1 MLTCNVGLLSGVG
14 KWALI
19 SIRHP
24 HIPRPWN
31 PIRAKLFWKSQY
43 NEGNEPILSFKRRK
57 PMSINVVY
65 VETNVCHFVEAL
77 SQLTDDRDNRGKR
90 HALAFVVAGVV
101 CAILSGRSKVS
112 SIFRYLRNRI
122 EWLREVTH
130 YPDARVVS
138 RAHLPRLLARLDWA
152 ELHTLIDQH
161 FGVQVE
167 LSATHDWVAIDGKVL
182 RGTLASGDKQSV
194 VFAVSHAS
202 RTLLA
207 HAPMQGS
214 KASEIPVVR
223 DLLTHSQLEA
233 HKVTLD
239 AHHCNPQTTAQIH
252 QAGGQYV
259 AATAVPLGSH
269 DECEKGHGRLTTRE
283 GQCFD
288 MRALSLAPRWSDS
301 GVHTL
306 VVMKRHSLTLTTQ
319 KTTCET
325 AYYISNQAL
334 NTDPQAQALELTGA
348 IRQHW
353 HVESDNW
360 IRDVTFDEDNVQT
373 TSANQAQGMGC
384 LRSLAMRLL
393 RRFDV
398 KNFQEALEDFADCPS
413 RFEALLRRVKFL

>member
-1 MLTCNVGLLSGVG
+1 MSTTVTYPEADVCN
-14 KWALI
+14 
-19 SIRHP
+19 
-24 HIPRPWN
+24 
-31 PIRAKLFWKSQY
+31 
-43 NEGNEPILSFKRRK
+43 
-57 PMSINVVY
+57 
-65 VETNVCHFVEAL
+65 FVEAL
-77 SQLTDDRDNRGKR
+77 SHLTDARDNRGKR
-90 HALAFVVAGVV
+90 HGLAFVVAGVV
-101 CAILSGRSKVS
+101 FAILSGRSKVS

-130 YPDARVVS
+130 SPDAGVVS
-138 RAHLPRLLARLDWA
+138 RAHLPRLLARVDWV
-152 ELHTLIDQH
+152 ELNTLIDQH
-161 FGVQVE
+161 FGVQME
-167 LSATHDWVAIDGKVL
+167 LRAHHDWVAIDGKVL

-259 AATAVPLGSH
+259 IQVKENQPLLLTQCQHVAATAVPLGRQ
-269 DECEKGHGRLTTRE
+269 DKCETGHGRLTTRE

-288 MRALSLAPRWSDS
+288 RRALSLAPRWNDS
-301 GVHTL
+301 GVPTL
-306 VVMKRHSLTLTTQ
+306 VVMKRHTLRLTTQ
-319 KTTCET
+319 KTTCAT

-334 NTDPQAQALELTGA
+334 NTDPQAQTMALTGA

-360 IRDVTFDEDNVQT
+360 IRDVTFNEDNVKT
-373 TSANQAQGMGC
+373 KSANQAQGLGC
-384 LRSLAMRLL
+384 LRSLALRLL
-393 RRFDV
+393 RRFNV

>member
-1 MLTCNVGLLSGVG
+1 
-14 KWALI
+14 
-19 SIRHP
+19 
-24 HIPRPWN
+24 
-31 PIRAKLFWKSQY
+31 
-43 NEGNEPILSFKRRK
+43 
-57 PMSINVVY
+57 MSINVVY
-65 VETNVCHFVEAL
+65 VETNVCNFVEAL
-77 SQLTDDRDNRGKR
+77 SQLPDDRDNRGKR

-101 CAILSGRSKVS
+101 LAILSGRSKVS

-122 EWLREVTH
+122 EWLREVTQH
-130 YPDARVVS
+130 PEAGVVS
-138 RAHLPRLLARLDWA
+138 RAHLPRLLARVDWV
-152 ELHTLIDQH
+152 ELNTLIDQH

-207 HAPMQGS
+207 QAPMKGS

-223 DLLTHSQLEA
+223 DLLKHSQLEA

-239 AHHCNPQTTAQIH
+239 AHHCNPTTTAQIH

-259 AATAVPLGSH
+259 IQVKENQPLLLTQCQSVAAAAVPLGRH
-269 DECEKGHGRLTTRE
+269 EECDKGHGRLTTRE

-301 GVHTL
+301 GIHTL
-306 VVMKRHSLTLTTQ
+306 VVMKRHTFTLATQ

-334 NTDPQAQALELTGA
+334 STDPYAQALELTGA

-360 IRDVTFDEDNVQT
+360 IRDVTLEEDHIKT
-373 TSANQAQGMGC
+373 TSANQAQNMGC
-384 LRSLAMRLL
+384 LRSLALRLL
-393 RRFDV
+393 RRFNV

>member
-1 MLTCNVGLLSGVG
+1 MSTTVTYPETDVCN
-14 KWALI
+14 
-19 SIRHP
+19 
-24 HIPRPWN
+24 
-31 PIRAKLFWKSQY
+31 
-43 NEGNEPILSFKRRK
+43 
-57 PMSINVVY
+57 
-65 VETNVCHFVEAL
+65 FVEAL
-77 SQLTDDRDNRGKR
+77 RHLTDARDNRGKR

-101 CAILSGRSKVS
+101 LAILSGRSKVS

-122 EWLREVTH
+122 EWLREVTQH
-130 YPDARVVS
+130 PEAGVVS
-138 RAHLPRLLARLDWA
+138 RAHLPRLLARVDWV
-152 ELHTLIDQH
+152 ELNTLIDQH

-194 VFAVSHAS
+194 VFAVRHAS

-207 HAPMQGS
+207 QAPMHGS

-223 DLLTHSQLEA
+223 DLLQHSQLEA
-233 HKVTLD
+233 RKVTLD
-239 AHHCNPQTTAQIH
+239 AHHCNPTTTAQIH

-259 AATAVPLGSH
+259 IQVKENQPLLLTQCQSVAAAAVPLGSH

-288 MRALSLAPRWSDS
+288 MRALRLAPRWSDS
-301 GVHTL
+301 GIHTL
-306 VVMKRHSLTLTTQ
+306 VVMTRHTVTFATQ

-334 NTDPQAQALELTGA
+334 STDPQAQALELTGA

-360 IRDVTFDEDNVQT
+360 IRDVTLDEDHIKT
-373 TSANQAQGMGC
+373 TSANQAQNMGC

-393 RRFDV
+393 RRFNV

-413 RFEALLRRVKFL
+413 RFEALLRQVKFL

>member
-1 MLTCNVGLLSGVG
+1 MSTTVTYTEADVCN
-14 KWALI
+14 
-19 SIRHP
+19 
-24 HIPRPWN
+24 
-31 PIRAKLFWKSQY
+31 
-43 NEGNEPILSFKRRK
+43 
-57 PMSINVVY
+57 
-65 VETNVCHFVEAL
+65 FVEAL
-77 SQLTDDRDNRGKR
+77 SHLTDDRDNRGKR

-112 SIFRYLRNRI
+112 SIFRFLRNRI

-130 YPDARVVS
+130 SPEAGVVS
-138 RAHLPRLLARLDWA
+138 RAHLPRLLARVDWA
-152 ELHTLIDQH
+152 ELNTLIDRH

-167 LSATHDWVAIDGKVL
+167 LRATHDWVAIDGKVL

-194 VFAVSHAS
+194 VVAVSHAR

-207 HAPMQGS
+207 QAPMKGS
-214 KASEIPVVR
+214 KTSEIPVVR
-223 DLLTHSQLEA
+223 DLLKHSQLEA

-259 AATAVPLGSH
+259 IQVKENQPILRTQCQHVAATAVPLGSH
-269 DECEKGHGRLTTRE
+269 AECEKAHGRLTTRE

-288 MRALSLAPRWSDS
+288 MNALNMAPRWSDS

-306 VVMKRHSLTLTTQ
+306 VVMTRHTFTLATQ

-325 AYYISNQAL
+325 AYYISNQARSA
-334 NTDPQAQALELTGA
+334 DPHAQAMELTGA

-360 IRDVTFDEDNVQT
+360 IRDVTLDEDNVKT
-373 TSANQAQGMGC
+373 TSANHAQVMGC

-393 RRFDV
+393 RRFNV

-413 RFEALLRRVKFL
+413 RFEALLRQVKFL

>member
-1 MLTCNVGLLSGVG
+1 MLGMTP
-14 KWALI
+14 K
-19 SIRHP
+19 
-24 HIPRPWN
+24 
-31 PIRAKLFWKSQY
+31 
-43 NEGNEPILSFKRRK
+43 EPILNFKRRK

-65 VETNVCHFVEAL
+65 VETNVCNFVEAL

-101 CAILSGRSKVS
+101 FAILSGRSKVS

-122 EWLREVTH
+122 EWLREVTQH
-130 YPDARVVS
+130 PEAGVVS
-138 RAHLPRLLARLDWA
+138 RAHLPRLLARVDWV
-152 ELHTLIDQH
+152 ELNTLIDQH

-167 LSATHDWVAIDGKVL
+167 LRATHDWVAIDGKVL

-207 HAPMQGS
+207 QAPMHGS

-233 HKVTLD
+233 RKVTLD
-239 AHHCNPQTTAQIH
+239 AHHCNPTTTAQIH

-259 AATAVPLGSH
+259 IQVKENQPMLLTQCQSVAAAAVPLGSH

-288 MRALSLAPRWSDS
+288 MRALRLAPRWSDS
-301 GVHTL
+301 GIHTL
-306 VVMKRHSLTLTTQ
+306 VVMTRHTVTFATQ

-334 NTDPQAQALELTGA
+334 STDPQAQALELTGA

-360 IRDVTFDEDNVQT
+360 IRDVTLDEDHIKT
-373 TSANQAQGMGC
+373 TSANQAQNMGC

-393 RRFDV
+393 RRFNV

>member
-1 MLTCNVGLLSGVG
+1 MSTTVTHTVGDVCN
-14 KWALI
+14 
-19 SIRHP
+19 
-24 HIPRPWN
+24 
-31 PIRAKLFWKSQY
+31 
-43 NEGNEPILSFKRRK
+43 
-57 PMSINVVY
+57 
-65 VETNVCHFVEAL
+65 FVEAL
-77 SQLTDDRDNRGKR
+77 RHLPDHRDNRGKR
-90 HALAFVVAGVV
+90 HTLAFVVVGVV

-112 SIFRYLRNRI
+112 SIFRYVRNRI
-122 EWLREVTH
+122 AWLREVTH
-130 YPDARVVS
+130 APDARVVS

-152 ELHTLIDQH
+152 ELNTLIDQH
-161 FGVQVE
+161 FGVQME
-167 LSATHDWVAIDGKVL
+167 LRAHHDWVAIDGKVL

-207 HAPMQGS
+207 HAPMQGN

-239 AHHCNPQTTAQIH
+239 AHHCNPTTTAQIH
-252 QAGGQYV
+252 QAGGQYLIQVKENQPLLLMQCQSV
-259 AATAVPLGSH
+259 AATVVPLGGH
-269 DECEKGHGRLTTRE
+269 EECEKDHGRLTTRE

-288 MRALSLAPRWSDS
+288 MRAVSVAPRWNDS
-301 GVHTL
+301 GIHTL
-306 VVMKRHSLTLTTQ
+306 GVMTRHTVTFATQ
-319 KTTCET
+319 KTTGET
-325 AYYISNQAL
+325 AYYISNHAL
-334 NTDPQAQALELTGA
+334 STDPQAQAMALTGA

-360 IRDVTFDEDNVQT
+360 IRDVTLNEDHIKT
-373 TSANQAQGMGC
+373 TSTNQAQIMGC

-393 RRFDV
+393 RRFNV

>member
-1 MLTCNVGLLSGVG
+1 
-14 KWALI
+14 
-19 SIRHP
+19 
-24 HIPRPWN
+24 
-31 PIRAKLFWKSQY
+31 
-43 NEGNEPILSFKRRK
+43 
-57 PMSINVVY
+57 MSINVVY

-101 CAILSGRSKVS
+101 FAILSGRSKVS

-122 EWLREVTH
+122 EWLREVTQH
-130 YPDARVVS
+130 PEAGVVS
-138 RAHLPRLLARLDWA
+138 RAHLPRLLARVDWV
-152 ELHTLIDQH
+152 ELNTLIDQH

-207 HAPMQGS
+207 QAPMHGS

-223 DLLTHSQLEA
+223 DLLKHSQLEA
-233 HKVTLD
+233 RKVTLD
-239 AHHCNPQTTAQIH
+239 AHHCNPTTTAQIH

-259 AATAVPLGSH
+259 IQVKENQPLLLTQCQRVAAAAVPLGSH
-269 DECEKGHGRLTTRE
+269 DACEKGHGRLTTRE

-288 MRALSLAPRWSDS
+288 MRALRLAPRWSDS
-301 GVHTL
+301 GIHTL
-306 VVMKRHSLTLTTQ
+306 VVMTRHTVTVATQ

-334 NTDPQAQALELTGA
+334 STDPQAQALELTGA

-360 IRDVTFDEDNVQT
+360 IRDVTLDEDHIKT
-373 TSANQAQGMGC
+373 TSANQAQNMGC

-393 RRFDV
+393 RRFNV

-413 RFEALLRRVKFL
+413 RFEALLRQVKFL

>member
-1 MLTCNVGLLSGVG
+1 MSTTVTYPEADVCN
-14 KWALI
+14 
-19 SIRHP
+19 
-24 HIPRPWN
+24 
-31 PIRAKLFWKSQY
+31 
-43 NEGNEPILSFKRRK
+43 
-57 PMSINVVY
+57 
-65 VETNVCHFVEAL
+65 FVEAL
-77 SQLTDDRDNRGKR
+77 RHLTDARDNRGKR

-101 CAILSGRSKVS
+101 LAILSGRSKVS

-130 YPDARVVS
+130 SPDAGVVS
-138 RAHLPRLLARLDWA
+138 RAHLPRLLARVDWV
-152 ELHTLIDQH
+152 ELNILTDRH
-161 FGVQVE
+161 FGVQME
-167 LSATHDWVAIDGKVL
+167 LRAHHDWVAIDGKVL

-259 AATAVPLGSH
+259 IQVKENQPLLLTQCQHVAATAVPLGSH

-306 VVMKRHSLTLTTQ
+306 VVMKRHTLTLTTQ

-334 NTDPQAQALELTGA
+334 NTDPQAQAQAMELTGA

-360 IRDVTFDEDNVQT
+360 IRDVTFDEDNVKT
-373 TSANQAQGMGC
+373 TSANQAHGMGC

-393 RRFDV
+393 RRFNV

>member
-1 MLTCNVGLLSGVG
+1 
-14 KWALI
+14 
-19 SIRHP
+19 
-24 HIPRPWN
+24 
-31 PIRAKLFWKSQY
+31 
-43 NEGNEPILSFKRRK
+43 
-57 PMSINVVY
+57 MSINVVY

-77 SQLTDDRDNRGKR
+77 SHLTDDRDNRGKR

-101 CAILSGRSKVS
+101 FAILSGRSKVS

-122 EWLREVTH
+122 EWLREVTQH
-130 YPDARVVS
+130 PEAGVVS
-138 RAHLPRLLARLDWA
+138 RAHLPRLLARVDWV
-152 ELHTLIDQH
+152 ELNTLIDQH

-207 HAPMQGS
+207 QAPMHGS

-223 DLLTHSQLEA
+223 DLLKHSQLEA
-233 HKVTLD
+233 RKVTLD
-239 AHHCNPQTTAQIH
+239 AHHCNPTTTAQIH

-259 AATAVPLGSH
+259 IQVKENQPLLLTQCQSVAAAAVPLGSH

-288 MRALSLAPRWSDS
+288 MRALRLAPRWSDS
-301 GVHTL
+301 GIHTL
-306 VVMKRHSLTLTTQ
+306 VVMTRHTVTFATQ

-334 NTDPQAQALELTGA
+334 STDPQAQALELTGA

-360 IRDVTFDEDNVQT
+360 IRDVTLDEDHIKT
-373 TSANQAQGMGC
+373 TSANQAQNMGC

-393 RRFDV
+393 RRFNV

-413 RFEALLRRVKFL
+413 RFEALLRQVKFL

>member
-1 MLTCNVGLLSGVG
+1 MSATVTHTEADVCN
-14 KWALI
+14 
-19 SIRHP
+19 
-24 HIPRPWN
+24 
-31 PIRAKLFWKSQY
+31 
-43 NEGNEPILSFKRRK
+43 
-57 PMSINVVY
+57 
-65 VETNVCHFVEAL
+65 FVEAL
-77 SQLTDDRDNRGKR
+77 RQLPDHRDNRGKR

-152 ELHTLIDQH
+152 ELNTLIEQH
-161 FGVQVE
+161 FGVQME
-167 LSATHDWVAIDGKVL
+167 LSAHHDWVAIDGKVL

-194 VFAVSHAS
+194 VFAVSHAA

-207 HAPMQGS
+207 HAPMKGS

-239 AHHCNPQTTAQIH
+239 APHCNPATTAQIH

-259 AATAVPLGSH
+259 IQVKENQPLLLTQCQSVAAAAVPLGSH
-269 DECEKGHGRLTTRE
+269 DACEKGHGRLTTRE

-288 MRALSLAPRWSDS
+288 MRAVSLAPRWRDS
-301 GVHTL
+301 GIHTL
-306 VVMKRHSLTLTTQ
+306 VVMTRHTVTLATQ

-325 AYYISNQAL
+325 AYYLSNQAL
-334 NTDPQAQALELTGA
+334 STDPQAQAMELTGA

-360 IRDVTFDEDNVQT
+360 IRDVTLHEDHIKT
-373 TSANQAQGMGC
+373 TSANQAQITGC
-384 LRSLAMRLL
+384 LRSLALRLL
-393 RRFDV
+393 RRFNV

-413 RFEALLRRVKFL
+413 RFEALLRRVKFSHSTRFSGKRYPCSSKAS

>member
-1 MLTCNVGLLSGVG
+1 
-14 KWALI
+14 
-19 SIRHP
+19 
-24 HIPRPWN
+24 
-31 PIRAKLFWKSQY
+31 
-43 NEGNEPILSFKRRK
+43 
-57 PMSINVVY
+57 MSINVVY
-65 VETNVCHFVEAL
+65 VETNVCNFVEAL
-77 SQLTDDRDNRGKR
+77 SQLPDDRDNRGKR

-101 CAILSGRSKVS
+101 LAILSGRSKVS

-122 EWLREVTH
+122 EWLREVTQH
-130 YPDARVVS
+130 PEAGVVS
-138 RAHLPRLLARLDWA
+138 RAHLPRLLARVDWA
-152 ELHTLIDQH
+152 ELNTLIDQH

-207 HAPMQGS
+207 QAPMKGS

-223 DLLTHSQLEA
+223 DLLKHSQLEA

-239 AHHCNPQTTAQIH
+239 AHHCNPTTTAQIH

-259 AATAVPLGSH
+259 IQVKENQPLLLTQCQSVAAAAVPLGRH
-269 DECEKGHGRLTTRE
+269 EECDKGHGRLTTRE

-301 GVHTL
+301 GIHTL
-306 VVMKRHSLTLTTQ
+306 VVMKRHTFTLATQ

-334 NTDPQAQALELTGA
+334 STDPYAQALELTGA

-360 IRDVTFDEDNVQT
+360 IRDVTLEEDHIKT
-373 TSANQAQGMGC
+373 TSANQAQNMGC
-384 LRSLAMRLL
+384 LRSLALRLL
-393 RRFDV
+393 RRFNV

-413 RFEALLRRVKFL
+413 RFEALLRQVKFL

>member
-1 MLTCNVGLLSGVG
+1 
-14 KWALI
+14 
-19 SIRHP
+19 
-24 HIPRPWN
+24 
-31 PIRAKLFWKSQY
+31 
-43 NEGNEPILSFKRRK
+43 
-57 PMSINVVY
+57 MSINVVY

-77 SQLTDDRDNRGKR
+77 RQLTDDRDNRGKR

-101 CAILSGRSKVS
+101 LAILSGRSKVS

-122 EWLREVTH
+122 EWLREVTQH
-130 YPDARVVS
+130 PEAGVVS
-138 RAHLPRLLARLDWA
+138 RAHLPRLLARVDWV
-152 ELHTLIDQH
+152 ELNTLIDQH

-194 VFAVSHAS
+194 VFAVRHAS

-207 HAPMQGS
+207 QAPMHGS

-223 DLLTHSQLEA
+223 DLLQHSQLEA
-233 HKVTLD
+233 RKVTLD
-239 AHHCNPQTTAQIH
+239 AHHCNPTTTAQIH

-259 AATAVPLGSH
+259 IQVKENQPLLLTQCQSVAAAAVPLGSH

-288 MRALSLAPRWSDS
+288 MRALRLAPRWSDS
-301 GVHTL
+301 GIHTL
-306 VVMKRHSLTLTTQ
+306 VVMTRHTVTFATQ

-334 NTDPQAQALELTGA
+334 STDPQAQALELTGA

-360 IRDVTFDEDNVQT
+360 IRDVTLDEDHIKT
-373 TSANQAQGMGC
+373 TSANQAQNMGC

-393 RRFDV
+393 RRFNV

-413 RFEALLRRVKFL
+413 RFEALLRQVKFL

>member
-1 MLTCNVGLLSGVG
+1 
-14 KWALI
+14 
-19 SIRHP
+19 
-24 HIPRPWN
+24 
-31 PIRAKLFWKSQY
+31 
-43 NEGNEPILSFKRRK
+43 
-57 PMSINVVY
+57 MSINVVY
-65 VETNVCHFVEAL
+65 VETNVCHIVEAL
-77 SQLTDDRDNRGKR
+77 RQLTDDRDNRGKR

-101 CAILSGRSKVS
+101 LAILSGRSKVS

-122 EWLREVTH
+122 EWLREVTQH
-130 YPDARVVS
+130 PEAGVVS
-138 RAHLPRLLARLDWA
+138 RAHLPRLLARVDWV
-152 ELHTLIDQH
+152 ELNTLIDQH

-194 VFAVSHAS
+194 VFAVRHAS

-207 HAPMQGS
+207 QAPMHGS

-223 DLLTHSQLEA
+223 DLLQHSQLEA
-233 HKVTLD
+233 RKVTLD
-239 AHHCNPQTTAQIH
+239 AHHCNPTTTAQIH

-259 AATAVPLGSH
+259 IQVKENQPLLLTQCQSVAAAAVPLGSH

-288 MRALSLAPRWSDS
+288 MRALRLAPRWSDS
-301 GVHTL
+301 GIHTL
-306 VVMKRHSLTLTTQ
+306 VVMTRHTVTFATQ

-334 NTDPQAQALELTGA
+334 STDPQAQALELTGA

-360 IRDVTFDEDNVQT
+360 IRDVTLDEDHIKT
-373 TSANQAQGMGC
+373 TSANQAQNMGC

-393 RRFDV
+393 RRFNV

-413 RFEALLRRVKFL
+413 RFEALLRQVKFL